1 MQLVLTKFKYVIYST
16 KFSILYILANFERQ
30 DNKEEVYFCL
40 FNKKFSINTVYIPF
54 KEKY

>member
-40 FNKKFSINTVYIPF
+40 FNKKFSINTVYGSF